1 MLYFPVTTKKGIQMY
16 LLDYTDGENTVE
28 LELGDIPSSDMD
40 DIQDM
45 IALRIEQMIILE
57 LRELDLPLS
66 MGELTSVEI
75 NSLDISV
82 QFQLNEEEEQD
93 G

>member
-1 MLYFPVTTKKGIQMY
+1 MH
-16 LLDYTDGENTVE
+16 LLDYTAGENTVD

-40 DIQDM
+40 DVQDL
-45 IALRIEQMIILE
+45 IASRIEQMIILE

-66 MGELTSVEI
+66 MGDLTSVEI

-82 QFQLNEEEEQD
+82 QFELNEEEDEN